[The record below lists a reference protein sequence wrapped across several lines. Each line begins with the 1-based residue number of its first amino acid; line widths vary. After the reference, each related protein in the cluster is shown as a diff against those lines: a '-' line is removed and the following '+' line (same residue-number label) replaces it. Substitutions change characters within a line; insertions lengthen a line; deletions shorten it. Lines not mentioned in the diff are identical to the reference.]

1 MAIVIGLSGGIATGK
16 SVVSNYLRELGA
28 SIIDFDEV
36 SKMVVEPELPAWRD
50 IVDYFGKE
58 ILQEDGHINRDRLGA
73 IVFDDAEKR
82 AKLESF
88 IHPRM
93 AGEIP
98 KQQQAAI
105 DANPDALVIHDVPL
119 LFELGGDQM
128 MAKTIVVYASEGSQ
142 LNRMKARD
150 GFSEEDARGRLKA
163 QLPLSE
169 KMRRAD
175 YVIYN
180 DGSLDETKRQVQKL
194 YSMLKEMAKGEQEK
208 KWAPVVR
215 HIEALLRLKTFPV
228 AMKFLENAEELGQN
242 KWVRQLDKQLSLC
255 QLITLVRY
263 FDWTVGATAKD
274 VTPVCASVIGLAECP
289 AEIRDGSY
297 RTLQWVKTKEDGKKY
312 EDSIPRIPTGRFQAV
327 VLAPLVY
334 DPFDPDMVL
343 IYGNPAQMILI
354 INAIQFE
361 DYERLQFF
369 CVGETSCSDAIAQCY
384 LSGKPALA
392 IPCYGERRFGHA
404 QDDELVIALPPQTVK
419 KVERNLQELYG
430 RGIRYPIPFSGA
442 LQSLLTSMPAGYQK
456 LASGE
461 KIDDLG
467 IKPGEITRW

>member
-1 MAIVIGLSGGIATGK
+1 MALVLGLSGGIATGK
-16 SVVSNYLRELGA
+16 SVVSNYFKELGA
-28 SIIDFDEV
+28 DIIDFDEV
-36 SKMVVEPELPAWRD
+36 SRMVVEPELPAWRD

-58 ILQEDGHINRDRLGA
+58 ILQKDGHINRDKLGT
-73 IVFDDAEKR
+73 IVFEDAEKR

-93 AGEIP
+93 AEEIQ
-98 KQQQAAI
+98 KQEKDAI
-105 DANPDALVIHDVPL
+105 QANPDAIVIYDIPL
-119 LFELGGDQM
+119 LFELGIDGM
-128 MAKTIVVYASEGSQ
+128 VAKTIVVYASEETQ
-142 LNRMKARD
+142 LSRMKERD
-150 GFSEEDARGRLKA
+150 GFSEEEARGRLKA
-163 QLPLSE
+163 QLPVTE

-175 YVIYN
+175 FVIYN
-180 DGSLDETKRQVQKL
+180 EGSLEETRRQAQRM
-194 YSMLKEMAKGEQEK
+194 YSMLKEMATSKREK
-208 KWAPVVR
+208 KWAPTVR
-215 HIEALLRLKTFPV
+215 HLEALLRLKTFPV
-228 AMKFLENAEELGQN
+228 AMKFMENAEDLGKN
-242 KWVRQLDKQLSLC
+242 KWVRQLDKQLTLC

-274 VTPVCASVIGLAECP
+274 VTPVCASVLGLAECP

-312 EDSIPRIPTGRFQAV
+312 EDSIIRIPTGKFQAV
-327 VLAPLVY
+327 MLAPLVY
-334 DPFDPDMVL
+334 DPFEPDIVL

-369 CVGETSCSDAIAQCY
+369 CVGETSCSDAIAECY

-404 QDDELVIALPPQTVK
+404 QDDELVIALPPRLVQ

-430 RGIRYPIPFSGA
+430 RGIRYPIPFTGA
-442 LQSLLTSMPAGYQK
+442 LQNMLASMPTGYQK
-456 LASGE
+456 LASGD
-461 KIDDLG
+461 KIDNLG
-467 IKPGEITRW
+467 IEPGQITRW